1 MGADPIY
8 DIDDTEDTTKPIT
21 GELHLEGHDFKYEI
35 YLLPIIGDDQEKVE
49 KELIK
54 RMGNR
59 MQKGKHCLDID
70 EEIVERNI
78 ENEDYSAIVFV
89 ENKNHDDVASG
100 TLQYYDWCEQ
110 GKNQLW
116 INDLCRLTTSKQ
128 SVSPIKALLKV
139 FEIVAKKYTKRLSYI
154 HLMVDNEDEEGS
166 KVLIEIY
173 KKYGFDILTK
183 SKCAMDDPDNEYT
196 LMRKQI
202 KKRLRLTKKTKSSSK
217 SKGGRKSKH
226 RK

>member
-1 MGADPIY
+1 MGAETLY
-8 DIDDTEDTTKPIT
+8 DIEDTEDTTKPIK
-21 GELHLEGHDFKYEI
+21 GEVHLEGHDFNYEI

-49 KELIK
+49 RDLIK
-54 RMGNR
+54 RLGNR

-70 EEIVERNI
+70 ESTVEQNI
-78 ENEDYSAIVFV
+78 ENEEYSAIVFV
-89 ENKNHDDVASG
+89 ENKNHDDIASG
-100 TLQYYDWCEQ
+100 TLQYYDWCEE

-139 FEIVAKKYTKRLSYI
+139 FENLAKKYAKRLNYV

-173 KKYGFDILTK
+173 KKYGFDIVTK
-183 SKCAMDDPDNEYT
+183 NKCAMDDPDNEYT
-196 LMRKQI
+196 LMRKRI
-202 KKRLRLTKKTKSSSK
+202 KRRLRLTKKTK